1 MRISDWSSDV
11 CSSDLAAQIAAP
23 GYAGGDGGFQT
34 ALGGRRAADLPH
46 QAAKGDDRIDDGL
59 ADRFG
64 ALAGAVL
71 IGLLPHGEIGAEI
84 GRASCRDR
92 VCQYVSIS
100 VVDVSL
106 KTKPALR
113 YISRLKTKTTK

>member
-46 QAAKGDDRIDDGL
+46 QAAKGDDRIYDGL
-59 ADRFG
+59 ADRYG

-71 IGLLPHGEIGAEI
+71 IGLLPHGEIGAEHPVKLLARGLVRLAASPRRAPI
-84 GRASCRDR
+84 GVFARPPEPHGTLVLVHAD
-92 VCQYVSIS
+92 
-100 VVDVSL
+100 
-106 KTKPALR
+106 
-113 YISRLKTKTTK
+113 